1 MKWICQLLFLTGM
14 IASCSTVEPK
24 DNFTAKNLTDSVLAP
39 KIDSLRL
46 FLDHYDKFFTTS
58 FNISE
63 CPGAA
68 VVIVKD
74 STVVYKKGFG
84 VKKVKSTDSVDVH
97 TVFRIASLSKGVTSV
112 LAGNLVDN
120 GLLNWKQNVTETVP
134 SFTLKN
140 AEQAN
145 RLTVNHLLSHT
156 SGLYK
161 YANTKLIHK
170 GLPLDN
176 IVEGFKYTNTVAKE
190 GTTYA
195 YQNAAFSV
203 TEKVME
209 KNTNATFRQ
218 LLQKRLFDPLG
229 MKTASA
235 SYESIIANSNVA
247 LPHKWNHYS
256 KKYTLTKLHPNYYN
270 VAAAGGINASITDM
284 GEYLKA
290 LLGYRPNVISKESL
304 EAIFTPEVETI
315 GTSSYVNLWEGV
327 TKSYYAKGWR
337 VLDYHGRKVIYHGG
351 NVNQYKGQLMVD
363 PENQIAICILF
374 NGPNHF
380 NGPVIPTFLNY
391 YDFYKDLTSGDRS

>member
-1 MKWICQLLFLTGM
+1 MKWICHLLFLTGM

-24 DNFTAKNLTDSVLAP
+24 ENTIQIGISDSIQKP
-39 KIDSLRL
+39 KVDSLQL
-46 FLDHYDKFFTTS
+46 FVDHYDKFFTTS

-74 STVVYKKGFG
+74 STVIYKKGFG
-84 VKKVKSTDSVDVH
+84 VKKLKSTDSVDVH
-97 TVFRIASLSKGVTSV
+97 TVFRIASLSKGVTAV

-120 GLLNWKQNVTETVP
+120 GLLTWDQNIRELVP

-140 AEQAN
+140 MEQAN
-145 RLTVNHLLSHT
+145 RLTATHLLSHS

-161 YANTKLIHK
+161 YTNTKLIHK
-170 GLPLDN
+170 GLALDN
-176 IVEGFKYTNTVAKE
+176 IIAGFRYANTVAEE

-195 YQNAAFSV
+195 YQNAVFSIM
-203 TEKVME
+203 EKVME
-209 KNTNATFRQ
+209 AKTEITFRQ

-235 SYESIIANSNVA
+235 SYESIIANPNVA
-247 LPHKWNHYS
+247 LPHKLNRYTN
-256 KKYTLTKLHPNYYN
+256 KYTLTTIHPNYYN
-270 VAAAGGINASITDM
+270 VVAAGGINASITDM

-290 LLGYRPNVISKESL
+290 LLGYRPDIISKESL
-304 EAIFTPEVETI
+304 NVIFTPEVETK
-315 GTSSYVNLWEGV
+315 GNSSYVNLWEGV

-337 VLDYHGRKVIYHGG
+337 ILDYHGRKIVYHGG

-363 PENQIAICILF
+363 PENNIAICILF
-374 NGPNHF
+374 NGANQF

-391 YDFYKDLTSGDRS
+391 YDFYRDLTSRR